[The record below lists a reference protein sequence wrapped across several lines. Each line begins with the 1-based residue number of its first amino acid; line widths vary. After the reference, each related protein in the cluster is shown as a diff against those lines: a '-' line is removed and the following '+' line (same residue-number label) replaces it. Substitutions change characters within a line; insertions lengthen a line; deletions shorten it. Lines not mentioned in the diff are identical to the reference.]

1 MTYRICQ
8 VVFSTNRLEYL
19 AKTLKSQ
26 RLLDSQGCQVTKIL
40 FDDYPQGR
48 CDATITALAKSH
60 GYELQLH
67 EKNQGITG
75 TWQHLF
81 DIVKQ
86 QEFDY
91 IWHQEDDAEILHP
104 VKFQDLIEILQTYPL
119 LSQVQLKRN
128 NWYAHE
134 TQPVT
139 ALPRDTVFKNYRIE
153 HGNPYF
159 WMMASF
165 YPAWIAREY
174 DPVLQQAYPSEST
187 LANFMLHKLGSQAGL
202 LKTHT
207 GNIMVNHFG
216 EYSRGQRVRPGEPGW
231 ESFQYIDPRLDYNSR
246 TGARWLAWQ

>member
-1 MTYRICQ
+1 MVYRICQ

-19 AKTLKSQ
+19 TKTLKSQ
-26 RLLDSQGCQVTKIL
+26 KLLDCQGCQVTKIL

-48 CDATITALAKSH
+48 CNATITALAKSH

-67 EKNQGITG
+67 EQNQGITG

-104 VKFQDLIEILQTYPL
+104 VKFQDLIEILQAYPL

-139 ALPRDTVFKNYRIE
+139 ALPQDTVFKNYRIE

-174 DPVLQQAYPSEST
+174 DPVKQQAYPSEST
-187 LANFMLHKLGSQAGL
+187 LANFMLQKSGSQAGL

-246 TGARWLAWQ
+246 TGARWLPWQ

>member
-1 MTYRICQ
+1 MVYRICQ

-19 AKTLKSQ
+19 TKTLKSQ
-26 RLLDSQGCQVTKIL
+26 KLLDCQGCQVTKIL

-48 CDATITALAKSH
+48 CNATVTALAKSH

-67 EKNQGITG
+67 EQNQGITG

-104 VKFQDLIEILQTYPL
+104 VKFQDLIEILQAYPL

-139 ALPRDTVFKNYRIE
+139 ALPQDTVFKNYRIE

-174 DPVLQQAYPSEST
+174 DPVKQQAYPSEST
-187 LANFMLHKLGSQAGL
+187 LANFMLQKSGSQAGL

-246 TGARWLAWQ
+246 TGARWLPWQ